1 MHKELHGMYIY
12 ISLICTMS
20 RWCILKSK
28 EAIPFITLSVL
39 TNGKPGEVCEII
51 ALYRLKSPSFDS
63 KVKIKL
69 PCLFLQVTLF
79 LHIIIVLR

>member
-1 MHKELHGMYIY
+1 
-12 ISLICTMS
+12 MS

-51 ALYRLKSPSFDS
+51 ALHRLKSPSFDS
-63 KVKIKL
+63 QGENKVA
-69 PCLFLQVTLF
+69 LFIFASHSF
-79 LHIIIVLR
+79 LAYNHCFKVNLIQSFSD